1 MPKLLF
7 LFLALLLNYIT
18 NLETRLNAAQEK
30 AIEFQIGSP
39 TVFGRD
45 RNFFKF
51 SYYGSN
57 DAKIIFYFDNDFSH
71 FEHDELYLID
81 PENGRY
87 YLGTIDYH
95 YSFAGNLTYN
105 GTYYL
110 ELICQSIICELGGNF
125 YSSIIGNIETIDLNN
140 NIYYENIE
148 YSSKNYLGMKKY
160 KVHNLKEE
168 KLVYF
173 SVYGMSDYDLEKY
186 YPFYPGESPP
196 YSYEHDFSN
205 LTIFEIFNV
214 NTQKNERNVRL
225 YKFEPNQEY
234 IINIH
239 CLKRYDDDYYYYRYL
254 FFPLTNSHIKTFTGE
269 ENIII
274 PEGPMFGIVNQKIQR
289 DFEIKTD
296 MYTYYVV
303 TNETIENNL
312 EVLSSLQFTYT
323 YRDIQIKKG
332 RTNNTIIFFI
342 PINLKIRIKYFL
354 LMKSFMQVNLPLLF
368 YLLINLC

>member
-18 NLETRLNAAQEK
+18 NLETKLNAAQEK

-39 TVFGRD
+39 TEFGRD

-57 DAKIIFYFDNDFSH
+57 DAKIIFYFEKDVSY

-87 YLGTIDYH
+87 YLGTMGYH
-95 YSFAGNLTYN
+95 HHSLVGNLTYN

-110 ELICQSIICELGGNF
+110 ELICQSIGCELGGKF
-125 YSSIIGNIETIDLNN
+125 FTTIIGNIETIDLND
-140 NIYYENIE
+140 NIYCENIE
-148 YSSKNYLGMKKY
+148 YSSEYYLGMKKY
-160 KVHNLKEE
+160 KVRNLKEE

-173 SVYGMSDYDLEKY
+173 SVYDMSDYELKEY

-225 YKFEPNQEY
+225 YKF
-234 IINIH
+234 
-239 CLKRYDDDYYYYRYL
+239 R
-254 FFPLTNSHIKTFTGE
+254 
-269 ENIII
+269 
-274 PEGPMFGIVNQKIQR
+274 
-289 DFEIKTD
+289 
-296 MYTYYVV
+296 
-303 TNETIENNL
+303 
-312 EVLSSLQFTYT
+312 
-323 YRDIQIKKG
+323 
-332 RTNNTIIFFI
+332 
-342 PINLKIRIKYFL
+342 
-354 LMKSFMQVNLPLLF
+354 
-368 YLLINLC
+368 